1 MVTDRMIDMLRKVDA
16 FCLEHH
22 LFEYGDTILIACS
35 GGPDSLALLHVFL
48 ALKEKYTLH
57 LHVAHLDHMFRGEAS
72 KADAVFVQQFCE
84 VCALP
89 CTVHTVDVPDY
100 ARKRAMSDEAAA
112 REVRYAFL
120 RDVAAGIDG
129 KGGQVHIAT
138 AHHADDQAETVL
150 LHLFRG
156 AGSEGLAA
164 ICPAEAGIIRPFLGI
179 TRAEIEAYCEKK
191 GLLPRHDATNDIPN
205 YMRNKLRLQ
214 LLPQLRREYNPAITQ
229 ALCRSAVLAGAEHD
243 FIHKAAQ
250 ALWPEIVR
258 KKKDRLLILR
268 APFIILHTALQREI
282 LRLAVE
288 RVAGNLK
295 NISFLHMEELN
306 ALVRQGGVGKG
317 IDLPGGIRGYCSYEG
332 IELVQK
338 KLLPSGK
345 DFSVVLCVP
354 GKTGIPVLGIEV
366 IAELL
371 TKTEKLENHAN
382 CILCDRAKLKGPFV
396 VRCRRDGDRFD
407 CGNGTK
413 KIKDFFIDAKI
424 ERNQRNRIPLFC
436 DVQGIFW
443 IGGCRQTALGKVTEK
458 TTRFLRLTIQR
469 NSFND
474 SGEE

>member
-1 MVTDRMIDMLRKVDA
+1 MLRKVDA
-16 FCLEHH
+16 FCWEHH
-22 LFEYGDTILIACS
+22 LFEYGDTILVACS

-48 ALKEKYTLH
+48 TLKEKYNLH

-84 VCALP
+84 VWALP
-89 CTVHTVDVPDY
+89 YTVRTVDVPDY
-100 ARKRAMSDEAAA
+100 AQKRAMSDEAAA

-120 RDVAAGIDG
+120 RDVAAGIDS

-179 TRAEIEAYCEKK
+179 TRFEIEAYCEKK

-229 ALCRSAVLAGAEHD
+229 ALCRSAVLARSEHD
-243 FIHKAAQ
+243 FIHKTAQ
-250 ALWPEIVR
+250 ALWSKIVQE
-258 KKKDRLLILR
+258 KKDRLLILR
-268 APFIILHTALQREI
+268 APFISLHTALQREI

-288 RVAGNLK
+288 CVAGSLK
-295 NISFLHMEELN
+295 NITFLHMEELN
-306 ALVRQGGVGKG
+306 ALVRQGRVGKG
-317 IDLPGGIRGYCSYEG
+317 IDLPGGVRGYCSYEG

-338 KLLPSGK
+338 RLFSGSG
-345 DFSVVLCVP
+345 DFSIVLCVP
-354 GKTGIPVLGIEV
+354 GKTGIPVFGIEV
-366 IAELL
+366 ITELV
-371 TKTEKLENHAN
+371 TKAEKLENHKN
-382 CILCDRAKLKGPFV
+382 CILCDSAKLKAPFI
-396 VRCRRDGDRFD
+396 VRSRRDGDRFD

-424 ERNQRNRIPLFC
+424 ERNQRDKIPLFC
-436 DVQGIFW
+436 DGQGIFW

-469 NSFND
+469 SSSNA